1 MVNYLKISYHMAKRE
16 MPKEEFEYFI
26 RLFDDLGVKT
36 IKEHKNPNDPSEIT
50 FPYTNHYSV
59 SDFQSACA
67 QVVLDDVL
75 SEISSS
81 QVYSLMI
88 DESTDRANKKQ
99 LLAYLQYFHEKK
111 LKTNLLEN
119 IEITSKADAET
130 ITSKILT
137 ELNIK

>member
-1 MVNYLKISYHMAKRE
+1 MAKRE

-26 RLFDDLGVKT
+26 RLVDDLGVKT

-67 QVVLDDVL
+67 QVVLGDVL

-88 DESTDRANKKQ
+88 HESTDRANKKQ
-99 LLAYLQYFHEKK
+99 LLAYLQYMYFHEKK

-119 IEITSKADAET
+119 IEITTSKADAET